1 MMLVLPQRKK
11 QLFFTFL
18 LFLLAINSSFSQDPV
33 SEFLDSIL
41 THEEDTSKKVLGLLR
56 YSGQNRYVPPTKK
69 LIAKAVQISKTNEDA
84 LLLANS
90 YYALGNYHFFNANID
105 SSLTSLDLAD
115 EYLGTKDQMLKASIL
130 STRGGIYSKSG
141 DVTLALATQ
150 LEAKAILEQI
160 DESGLDDSA
169 KNQLTGKKLVLYN
182 SLANLYLKIDDYE
195 NALKNYDEAYNLAT
209 KDERALPNT
218 AIILSNK
225 GELLYKMK
233 RYEEALQT
241 AYDAKKMKIEAKL
254 PERFVAVSNYHI
266 GRALYQL
273 DSVGSALNYFNKALT
288 TSRDKQYAHGEM
300 LALAERG
307 LLYLEQGNLEKALTD
322 CRRSLKFAE
331 AMDEIETKIEACD
344 CLYKTESKLGNYE
357 ASLRNFEMYTQ
368 LKDSLFNEKNV
379 RKITQLGM
387 QYEFDKRE
395 AEQELLIAKKNR
407 QQKLMLWGV
416 GVLVVFG
423 LLASIFLRKR
433 LIYQKTI
440 TAQRQAIQEQEIV
453 KLRQQ
458 NRITTMN
465 SMIEGQEKE
474 RARIAKDLH
483 DGLGS
488 LLSSVKSHY
497 IAVTENHSTNKE
509 TVDKTEQLIDY
520 ACNEVRRISHNM
532 VPHTLAVSGLRDG
545 IKDLADRLTI
555 DNYEV
560 TLEINKLPKLDA
572 TKEAMVYRLV
582 QEIVSNIK
590 KHAKAKSIFIQL
602 YAHNEQVFLTVE
614 DDGVGFNPQQSKNK
628 EGLGLKNIESRVA
641 YLNGEIDW
649 DSEEGRGTT
658 ININFLA

>member
-1 MMLVLPQRKK
+1 MKIVLSLTKR
-11 QLFFTFL
+11 QLFFVCSLFAITFTSTQ
-18 LFLLAINSSFSQDPV
+18 AQDQV
-33 SEFLDSIL
+33 SVFMDSIL
-41 THEEDTSKKVLGLLR
+41 VHEEDTSKKVLGLLR
-56 YSGQNRYVPPTKK
+56 YSGQNRYVPQTKK
-69 LIAKAVQISKTNEDA
+69 LINSAIQVSKANQNG

-90 YYALGNYHFFNANID
+90 YYALGNYYFFNANID

-115 EYLGTKDQMLKASIL
+115 EYLGNKDPMLKASIL

-141 DVTLALATQ
+141 DVTLALSTQ
-150 LEAKAILEQI
+150 LEAKGILEQI
-160 DESGLDDSA
+160 DA
-169 KNQLTGKKLVLYN
+169 TQLEENAAAQLIGKKLVLYN
-182 SLANLYLKIDDYE
+182 SLANLYLKIDDYD
-195 NALKNYDEAYNLAT
+195 NALKNYDEAYNLAV

-233 RYEEALQT
+233 RYEEALET
-241 AYDAKKMKIEAKL
+241 AHDAKKMKIRAKL

-273 DSVGSALNYFNKALT
+273 DSVDVALDYLNNALT
-288 TSRDKQYAHGEM
+288 QSLDNQYAHGEM

-307 LLYLEQGNLEKALTD
+307 IIYLQQGNFENALKD
-322 CRRSLKFAE
+322 CSRSLELAE

-344 CLYKTESKLGNYE
+344 CLYKTQSKLGNFE
-357 ASLRNFEMYTQ
+357 SSLNNFERYTQ

-407 QQKLMLWGV
+407 QQKLILWGV
-416 GVLVVFG
+416 GVMFVFV
-423 LLASIFLRKR
+423 LLALIFFRKR

-440 TAQRQAIQEQEIV
+440 TEQQQAIQEQEIV
-453 KLRQQ
+453 KLRQN
-458 NRITTMN
+458 NRITAMN

-497 IAVTENHSTNKE
+497 IAVTENHTSNKE

-532 VPHTLAVSGLRDG
+532 VPHTLAVSGLSDG

-560 TLEINKLPKLDA
+560 TLDINKLPKLDA

-602 YAHNEQVFLTVE
+602 YAHNGQVFLTVE
-614 DDGVGFNPQQSKNK
+614 DDGVGFDLNESKNK
-628 EGLGLKNIESRVA
+628 KGLGLKNIESRVA

-649 DSEEGRGTT
+649 DSKQGKGTT
-658 ININFLA
+658 ININFTA

>member
-322 CRRSLKFAE
+322 CRRSLEFAE

-344 CLYKTESKLGNYE
+344 CLYKTESKLENYE

-379 RKITQLGM
+379 RKITRLGM

-440 TAQRQAIQEQEIV
+440 TAQRQAIQEQ
-453 KLRQQ
+453 
-458 NRITTMN
+458 
-465 SMIEGQEKE
+465 
-474 RARIAKDLH
+474 
-483 DGLGS
+483 GS
-488 LLSSVKSHY
+488 
-497 IAVTENHSTNKE
+497 
-509 TVDKTEQLIDY
+509 D
-520 ACNEVRRISHNM
+520 
-532 VPHTLAVSGLRDG
+532 
-545 IKDLADRLTI
+545 
-555 DNYEV
+555 
-560 TLEINKLPKLDA
+560 
-572 TKEAMVYRLV
+572 
-582 QEIVSNIK
+582 
-590 KHAKAKSIFIQL
+590 
-602 YAHNEQVFLTVE
+602 
-614 DDGVGFNPQQSKNK
+614 
-628 EGLGLKNIESRVA
+628 
-641 YLNGEIDW
+641 
-649 DSEEGRGTT
+649 
-658 ININFLA
+658 

>member
-1 MMLVLPQRKK
+1 M
-11 QLFFTFL
+11 
-18 LFLLAINSSFSQDPV
+18 
-33 SEFLDSIL
+33 DSIL
-41 THEEDTSKKVLGLLR
+41 VHEEDTSKKVLGLLR
-56 YSGQNRYVPPTKK
+56 YSGQNRYVPQTKK
-69 LIAKAVQISKTNEDA
+69 LINSAIQVSKANQDG

-90 YYALGNYHFFNANID
+90 YYALGNYYFFNANID

-115 EYLGTKDQMLKASIL
+115 EYLGNKDPMLKASIL

-141 DVTLALATQ
+141 DVTLALSTQ

-160 DESGLDDSA
+160 DATQLEENA
-169 KNQLTGKKLVLYN
+169 AAQLTGKKLVLYN
-182 SLANLYLKIDDYE
+182 SLANLYLKIDDYD
-195 NALKNYDEAYNLAT
+195 NALKNYDEAYNLAV

-233 RYEEALQT
+233 RYEEALET
-241 AYDAKKMKIEAKL
+241 AHDAKKMKIRAKL

-273 DSVGSALNYFNKALT
+273 DSVDVALDYLNNALT
-288 TSRDKQYAHGEM
+288 QSLDNQYTHGEM

-307 LLYLEQGNLEKALTD
+307 LIYLQQGNFENALKD
-322 CRRSLKFAE
+322 CSRSLELAE
-331 AMDEIETKIEACD
+331 AMNEIETKIEACD
-344 CLYKTESKLGNYE
+344 CLYKTQSKLGNFE
-357 ASLRNFEMYTQ
+357 SSLKNFERYTQ

-387 QYEFDKRE
+387 QYEFDKRD

-407 QQKLMLWGV
+407 QQKLILWGV
-416 GVLVVFG
+416 GVLFVFG
-423 LLASIFLRKR
+423 LLASIFFRKR

-440 TAQRQAIQEQEIV
+440 TEQQQAIQEQEIV
-453 KLRQQ
+453 KLRQN
-458 NRITTMN
+458 NRITAMN

-497 IAVTENHSTNKE
+497 IAVTENHTSNKE

-532 VPHTLAVSGLRDG
+532 VPHTLAVSGLSDG

-560 TLEINKLPKLDA
+560 TLDINKLPKLDA

-602 YAHNEQVFLTVE
+602 YAHNDQVFLTVE
-614 DDGVGFNPQQSKNK
+614 DDGVGFDLYESKNK
-628 EGLGLKNIESRVA
+628 KGLGLKNIESRVA

-649 DSEEGRGTT
+649 DSKQGKGTT
-658 ININFLA
+658 ININFTA